1 MNPNLP
7 RNIEFHIPKV
17 KDAQAAYDAHM
28 QLEPPRPV
36 PTDPRDAYAKRM
48 KWLDR
53 KEHLKAML
61 DMAKEAERSRWK
73 SCQAPEKYAGMQAEA
88 KPAEAPSRN
97 HGGGQARKTAAERRE
112 KLASIL
118 GALAKVDPRGPDA
131 DRFRNLAAIERRN
144 IRIAEEFEAR
154 ATSER

>member
-1 MNPNLP
+1 
-7 RNIEFHIPKV
+7 
-17 KDAQAAYDAHM
+17 M
-28 QLEPPRPV
+28 QSEPPRPV

-48 KWLDR
+48 KWLDH
-53 KEHLKAML
+53 KEHLKALL

-73 SCQAPEKYAGMQAEA
+73 SCQAPEKYAGMQAEV
-88 KPAEAPSRN
+88 KPTEASPARN
-97 HGGGQARKTAAERRE
+97 HGGGQARKTSAERRE

-118 GALAKVDPRGPDA
+118 GALAKVDPRGHDA
-131 DRFRNLAAIERRN
+131 ERFRNLAAIERRN

>member
-17 KDAQAAYDAHM
+17 KDAQAAYDVHM

-36 PTDPRDAYAKRM
+36 PT
-48 KWLDR
+48 
-53 KEHLKAML
+53 
-61 DMAKEAERSRWK
+61 
-73 SCQAPEKYAGMQAEA
+73 
-88 KPAEAPSRN
+88 
-97 HGGGQARKTAAERRE
+97 
-112 KLASIL
+112 
-118 GALAKVDPRGPDA
+118 DPRGPDA

-144 IRIAEEFEAR
+144 VRIAEEFEAR

>member
-17 KDAQAAYDAHM
+17 KDAQLAYDAHM

-36 PTDPRDAYAKRM
+36 PTDPRDAYTKRM
-48 KWLDR
+48 KWLDH
-53 KEHLKAML
+53 KEHLKALL

-73 SCQAPEKYAGMQAEA
+73 SCPAPEKYAGMQAEA

-144 IRIAEEFEAR
+144 VRIAEEFEAR